1 MIEENNQEQDL
12 LLDKY
17 KNFFDQKLT
26 FYNNQLEQQI
36 VPYLLEIRDKKTDI
50 SLELKD
56 IFELVSDV
64 NDGTF
69 DVEDTYS

>member
-1 MIEENNQEQDL
+1 MIEDNNQEQDL

-36 VPYLLEIRDKKTDI
+36 VPYLL
-50 SLELKD
+50 
-56 IFELVSDV
+56 
-64 NDGTF
+64 
-69 DVEDTYS
+69 